1 MHGWLSVWAYV
12 KHKVK
17 KIAYK
22 HSYLYRSLNPPP
34 KKKSHLQKRTNKFN
48 AADSYN
54 KTRIFIKRIIFLKMF
69 L

>member
-22 HSYLYRSLNPPP
+22 HSYLYRSLNHPPP
-34 KKKSHLQKRTNKFN
+34 KNKITFAKNEQTNLTQLTVITKLE
-48 AADSYN
+48 Y
-54 KTRIFIKRIIFLKMF
+54 L
-69 L
+69 

>member
-22 HSYLYRSLNPPP
+22 HSTEPHPPP
-34 KKKSHLQKRTNKFN
+34 KKNHICKNEQTNLTQLTVITKLE
-48 AADSYN
+48 Y
-54 KTRIFIKRIIFLKMF
+54 L
-69 L
+69 

>member
-22 HSYLYRSLNPPP
+22 HSYLYRSLNHSPPQ
-34 KKKSHLQKRTNKFN
+34 KKNHICKNEQTNLTQLTVITKLE
-48 AADSYN
+48 Y
-54 KTRIFIKRIIFLKMF
+54 L
-69 L
+69 

>member
-22 HSYLYRSLNPPP
+22 HSYLYRSLDHPPP
-34 KKKSHLQKRTNKFN
+34 KKKNHICKNEQTNLTQLTVITKLE
-48 AADSYN
+48 Y
-54 KTRIFIKRIIFLKMF
+54 L
-69 L
+69 